1 MHHALSVLIGFFS
14 ITLCGGEKKKAF
26 NACLIKN
33 IKGGGERERERG
45 RRCWGGGGGA
55 LSQAV
60 LCDTKH
66 VIARR

>member
-33 IKGGGERERERG
+33 IKGGGEREREREKVL
-45 RRCWGGGGGA
+45 GGGGGA